1 MLFTSIWCPVFLRTL
16 TLLFKKNKQKI
27 SRSLIYK
34 EDGPLKLEI
43 LNLKSIKRVTTD
55 SYIFKVFELRRF
67 WISISSIYKRGS
79 GRGRAKEKTKM
90 HFIWHK
96 ATVMS
101 QVCSLF
107 SYSAVPTSLCVV
119 QCVHLFFM
127 ERNILKVCFC
137 CGRPCFSLLRYFNVA
152 EWCFYMEKKSLF
164 SFYIVILFQINWSQL
179 FSVCCCLWNPKDD
192 ANDSEYTHLR
202 YKRLYTGKNN
212 NNKGCV

>member
-1 MLFTSIWCPVFLRTL
+1 MNSEGFGFPSVAFINEALGEDEPKKRQRCTSYDIK
-16 TLLFKKNKQKI
+16 LLWWVRYVLCF
-27 SRSLIYK
+27 
-34 EDGPLKLEI
+34 
-43 LNLKSIKRVTTD
+43 
-55 SYIFKVFELRRF
+55 
-67 WISISSIYKRGS
+67 
-79 GRGRAKEKTKM
+79 
-90 HFIWHK
+90 H
-96 ATVMS
+96 TVRNP
-101 QVCSLF
+101 C
-107 SYSAVPTSLCVV
+107 SAVPTSLCVV